1 MDMDIDIDINT
12 DFSSYKIININP
24 ECFKTITSYPCYH
37 RVDIM
42 LNKNEIIKNSV
53 LSSAVI
59 VEYYKYYNMNIPYHF
74 SENKYRN

>member
-1 MDMDIDIDINT
+1 MDIDINT

-37 RVDIM
+37 RIDIM
-42 LNKNEIIKNSV
+42 LNNNEIKNSV
-53 LSSAVI
+53 LSSDII